1 MIKFPS
7 YNIDGKKNKEI
18 SIDIKSRK
26 SEVNLDLVY
35 QVINSYLSN
44 KRYNIANTK
53 TRAEVSGTGKKPYK
67 QKGTGNAR
75 FGSLRTPIHIGGG
88 IAMGPRNNRNFT
100 KKINKKMRQKAIKLI
115 LLEKNL
121 NNELL
126 NIEDFELNKI
136 SSKLALQKIVKI
148 PFNKKGSILLITDK
162 KNNNIYLSFRNI
174 PEINTIIAKDVNAL
188 ELAKYRNIVFINNS
202 YTAIEKL
209 LK

>member
-1 MIKFPS
+1 
-7 YNIDGKKNKEI
+7 
-18 SIDIKSRK
+18 
-26 SEVNLDLVY
+26 
-35 QVINSYLSN
+35 
-44 KRYNIANTK
+44 
-53 TRAEVSGTGKKPYK
+53 
-67 QKGTGNAR
+67 
-75 FGSLRTPIHIGGG
+75 
-88 IAMGPRNNRNFT
+88 
-100 KKINKKMRQKAIKLI
+100 MRQKAIKLI